1 MQTQFVFRDGFDVL
15 MHYIGM
21 VLMVMVGSLDV
32 LMLFRLLNWMS

>member
-1 MQTQFVFRDGFDVL
+1 L

-32 LMLFRLLNWMS
+32 LMLFRLLNWMSWYLMH